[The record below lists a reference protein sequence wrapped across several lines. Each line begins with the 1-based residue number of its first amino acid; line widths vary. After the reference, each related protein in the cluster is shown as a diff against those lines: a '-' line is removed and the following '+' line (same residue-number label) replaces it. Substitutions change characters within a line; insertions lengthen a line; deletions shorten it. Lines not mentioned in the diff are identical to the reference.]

1 MTQISRLQGARPRRL
16 QRSLR
21 LLRNAHDRVRH
32 SARLNQAGQTPY
44 EVIARHDIISL
55 RHYPGDADKA
65 LTPLVIVPPLAVNM
79 LIYDLFPQRS
89 LVRHLRDQGF
99 PLYLIDW
106 GRPTRAHAHWRFA
119 DYLQDFLPR
128 MLDEVRRH
136 SGQQE
141 LSLHGWSLGA
151 MFSYAYAALGDPHIR
166 NVVLLGPPCDYH
178 APGGVS
184 FQNRLVSRQM
194 KQIRRLTGWRIHA
207 SRPGLWHV
215 PGWANAMAFKLASPA
230 GTLRGYTALLGRLD
244 DRDYVSEHATHG
256 AFLDDMVAYP
266 GGVMQ
271 DIVQYLMTDNVL
283 AAGRL
288 PIAQC
293 KASLADVKAN
303 VLIVV
308 GDKDPIVTP
317 AASRHLIGLMPQAEA
332 ELLEAPG
339 GHMSIVSGSQAPHAI
354 WTPAAAWLR
363 ERSTVRRAA

>member
-1 MTQISRLQGARPRRL
+1 MTQNSPAKVLGRGRLGRPVRM
-16 QRSLR
+16 
-21 LLRNAHDRVRH
+21 LRNAHDRVRH
-32 SARLNQAGQTPY
+32 AARLNQAGQTPF

-55 RHYPGDADKA
+55 RYYPGDTDKA

-106 GRPTRAHAHWRFA
+106 GRPTRAHAHWQFA

-128 MLDEVRRH
+128 MLSHVREH
-136 SGQQE
+136 SGQQDV
-141 LSLHGWSLGA
+141 SLHGWSLGA
-151 MFSYAYAALGDPHIR
+151 MFSYAYAALGDPHVR
-166 NVVLLGPPCDYH
+166 NLVLLGPPCDYH

-194 KQIRRLTGWRIHA
+194 KQLKRLTGWRIHA

-215 PGWANAMAFKLASPA
+215 PGWANALAFKLASPA
-230 GTLRGYTALLGRLD
+230 GTLRGYGELLGRLD
-244 DRDYVSEHATHG
+244 DRSLVAEHATHG

-283 AAGRL
+283 AQGRL
-288 PIAQC
+288 PIADC
-293 KASLADVKAN
+293 PARLSDVKAN

-317 AASRHLIGLMPQAEA
+317 AASRHLIGLMPQAQS

-339 GHMSIVSGSQAPHAI
+339 GHMSIVSGSRAPQSI
-354 WTPAAAWLR
+354 WMPVAAWLR
-363 ERSTVRRAA
+363 EHSAVRSAA